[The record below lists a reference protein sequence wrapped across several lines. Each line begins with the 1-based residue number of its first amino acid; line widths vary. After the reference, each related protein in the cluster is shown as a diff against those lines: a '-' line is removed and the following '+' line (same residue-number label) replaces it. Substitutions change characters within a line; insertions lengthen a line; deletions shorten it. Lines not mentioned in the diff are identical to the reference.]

1 MGLGRG
7 CSDSK
12 LSGRESVEFE
22 SPPLEGFF
30 FDVIW
35 FSPWPLSFVIVSF
48 PHQLEGGTQAHVRH
62 SHSLTLKGFN
72 V

>member
-30 FDVIW
+30 FWV
-35 FSPWPLSFVIVSF
+35 PFVFHPGRRVLGLLALRICLRGELKLMCDTAIVS
-48 PHQLEGGTQAHVRH
+48 L
-62 SHSLTLKGFN
+62 
-72 V
+72 